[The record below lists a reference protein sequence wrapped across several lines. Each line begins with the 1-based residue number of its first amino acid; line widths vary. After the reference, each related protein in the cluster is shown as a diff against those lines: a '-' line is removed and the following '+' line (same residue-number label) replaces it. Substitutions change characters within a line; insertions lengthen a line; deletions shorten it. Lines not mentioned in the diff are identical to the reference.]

1 MCFQKQWGLPDRG
14 WNLALR
20 RLDERGADAL
30 GEVREVRH
38 AVLLGVVLLGVIV
51 AVVDQE
57 LAPENCWRVGVRAG
71 SLLFITVHHCLLLF
85 MFVILSYFLLLF
97 TIVYHWSL
105 SSFIISM
112 RIMVCHSLSFSMFI
126 IYIVVHITYYQWSR
140 VEGGRAYWHSA
151 ALYSRRIRR
160 SGTRARRLLA
170 CRGQGGG
177 CLSLFTFIIL
187 LFIIVCSI
195 IYIWLLFM
203 CIIYSICHYLL
214 LFMYRMYIT
223 SCIMYDLGSR
233 VQVL

>member
-1 MCFQKQWGLPDRG
+1 MFFKKQWGLPDRG
-14 WNLALR
+14 GNLALR
-20 RLDERGADAL
+20 RLDERGADAF
-30 GEVREVRH
+30 GQVREVRH
-38 AVLLGVVLLGVIV
+38 AVLLGVVLFGVIV

-57 LAPENCWRVGVRAG
+57 LAPEDCWRVEVRAG

-85 MFVILSYFLLLF
+85 MFVILFSFLLLF

-112 RIMVCHSLSFSMFI
+112 RIMVCHSLLLSMLI
-126 IYIVVHITYYQWSR
+126 IYIVVHITCYQWSR

-151 ALYSRRIRR
+151 ALYSRRSRR

-187 LFIIVCSI
+187 LFIIVWSI
-195 IYIWLLFM
+195 IHMVIVYVYHIHYVSLF
-203 CIIYSICHYLL
+203 IVVH
-214 LFMYRMYIT
+214 
-223 SCIMYDLGSR
+223 
-233 VQVL
+233 V